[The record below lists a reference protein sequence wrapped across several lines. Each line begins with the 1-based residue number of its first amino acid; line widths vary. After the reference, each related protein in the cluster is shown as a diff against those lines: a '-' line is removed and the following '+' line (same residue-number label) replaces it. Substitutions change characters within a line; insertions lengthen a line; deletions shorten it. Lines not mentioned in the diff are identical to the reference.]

1 MSSNESLYCLDIYA
15 FGFNLIFKNKAKLH
29 TFLGGISGFFSIIF
43 FLIIILVYFINLF
56 KRKDFDIISIIEKNY
71 KAPIYLNTKI
81 MFAFVDSEGNDIIN
95 DRKLLT
101 INLNYFSFNQPILEI
116 PLEICNSSSL
126 NFLNKL
132 NYLYYAD
139 LNNLTLMKKNIEN
152 DYSFLYFN
160 IEKCNDDC
168 NDGLE
173 IEEKLEK

>member
-1 MSSNESLYCLDIYA
+1 M
-15 FGFNLIFKNKAKLH
+15 
-29 TFLGGISGFFSIIF
+29 
-43 FLIIILVYFINLF
+43 
-56 KRKDFDIISIIEKNY
+56 
-71 KAPIYLNTKI
+71 
-81 MFAFVDSEGNDIIN
+81 
-95 DRKLLT
+95 
-101 INLNYFSFNQPILEI
+101 
-116 PLEICNSSSL
+116 

-173 IEEKLEK
+173 NEEKLEK